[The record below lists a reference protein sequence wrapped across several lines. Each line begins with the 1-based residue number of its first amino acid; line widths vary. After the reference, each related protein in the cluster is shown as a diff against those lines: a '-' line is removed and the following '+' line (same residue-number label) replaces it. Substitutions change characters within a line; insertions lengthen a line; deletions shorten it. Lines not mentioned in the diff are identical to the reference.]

1 MLPMKRLSGNTPSS
15 SQDSNGCKFVLLK
28 KFSYPDRDYAS
39 KNRTKDYNT
48 DILTLQRLGQEMFM
62 PPGKTYSEYERKIRI
77 EEKETRAKS
86 PERMKADEDKRKA
99 RKEDQ
104 LSVLTND
111 AIFSL
116 ADGDDSGPGFLEKG
130 IQDELNE
137 FKYRSNLFAGEK
149 GGSVSS

>member
-1 MLPMKRLSGNTPSS
+1 MKRLSGNTLCSS
-15 SQDSNGCKFVLLK
+15 RDSNGCKFCSLK

-86 PERMKADEDKRKA
+86 PERMKADEDKRKS

-130 IQDELNE
+130 IQDE
-137 FKYRSNLFAGEK
+137 
-149 GGSVSS
+149 